1 MTLRPRGVVSRSP
14 WSPDHTLRT
23 AAVKRSHQMARREQ
37 QWGGCRRCLRDHRG
51 VSLAGPC
58 CCLKPMLLHSLCS
71 LRSSCHLFLCT
82 RQWGNKLSKYCSPA
96 LCWWRKHE
104 GSGRRL
110 CFCGHTNTKGPH
122 LVCAWWQGQR
132 SIWHLVMNLI
142 FHPLISKESKP
153 VLLIP
158 PFSYSL
164 LCASLSCVCPGVNLD
179 PDLPLR
185 VEPTA
190 GPVWWH
196 RYLTASY
203 FYQKVIFISM

>member
-1 MTLRPRGVVSRSP
+1 
-14 WSPDHTLRT
+14 
-23 AAVKRSHQMARREQ
+23 MARREQ

-82 RQWGNKLSKYCSPA
+82 GKWGNKLSKYCSPA
-96 LCWWRKHE
+96 PCWWRKHE

-110 CFCGHTNTKGPH
+110 CFCGHTNTKGPR

-179 PDLPLR
+179 RSLLYVRHLHQASASRNRYLLR
-185 VEPTA
+185 VSC
-190 GPVWWH
+190 GPGLVSAKSTEVNKMMELLTFWWG
-196 RYLTASY
+196 RQTGT
-203 FYQKVIFISM
+203 QINV